1 MRMGCDPRKSDQM
14 IRGTVSLPH
23 GTGKDVRVV
32 VFAGGAAAEA
42 AKAAGAIE
50 AGTDELLEKIKGGWM
65 DFDVAIATP
74 EAMTAVRKL
83 ARVLGPRGLMPNP
96 KTGTVTEKVGDAVRE
111 AKAGRAEFR
120 ADRGACVQVPIGK
133 LSFEAD
139 AIVENAV
146 AVIKALIKAKPSS
159 AKGVYIQSITLSA
172 TMTPGVKVDI
182 REASVKE
189 TA

>member
-1 MRMGCDPRKSDQM
+1 M
-14 IRGTVSLPH
+14 IAMAMICRPKLLIADEPTTALDVTIQARILELIKDIQARLKLSVIYITHDLGVVAKVADYVNVMYA
-23 GTGKDVRVV
+23 GKI
-32 VFAGGAAAEA
+32 
-42 AKAAGAIE
+42 IE
-50 AGTDELLEKIKGGWM
+50 
-65 DFDVAIATP
+65 
-74 EAMTAVRKL
+74 
-83 ARVLGPRGLMPNP
+83 
-96 KTGTVTEKVGDAVRE
+96 TGTVTEKVGDAVRE

>member
-1 MRMGCDPRKSDQM
+1 
-14 IRGTVSLPH
+14 
-23 GTGKDVRVV
+23 
-32 VFAGGAAAEA
+32 
-42 AKAAGAIE
+42 
-50 AGTDELLEKIKGGWM
+50 
-65 DFDVAIATP
+65 
-74 EAMTAVRKL
+74 
-83 ARVLGPRGLMPNP
+83 MPNP
-96 KTGTVTEKVGDAVRE
+96 KTGTVTEKIGDAVRE

-133 LSFEAD
+133 LSFAAD

>member
-1 MRMGCDPRKSDQM
+1 MPLKLKLTSDVILNKEFQGSTPGYNPLQVDEYLDR
-14 IRGTVSLPH
+14 II
-23 GTGKDVRVV
+23 KDYRVV
-32 VFAGGAAAEA
+32 EA
-42 AKAAGAIE
+42 K
-50 AGTDELLEKIKGGWM
+50 
-65 DFDVAIATP
+65 
-74 EAMTAVRKL
+74 
-83 ARVLGPRGLMPNP
+83 
-96 KTGTVTEKVGDAVRE
+96 VRE

-133 LSFEAD
+133 LSFAAD